1 MSHNHSFDYTKEEYM
16 WKEIKYS
23 KEQINKAG
31 ETIIKKSISEEERQQ
46 CLEVIDNWR
55 AAHAF
60 PMNTFAVNLKKKT
73 GDRPGIIVVQRLKRL
88 DTIVEK
94 LERFPNMRLSRMQ
107 DLGGCRVI
115 LPKITDVYEIR
126 DKILKSRIRHKLHN
140 EKDYIQTP
148 NPDTGYRGIHLI
160 YKYKS
165 DRNTRYNGLFIEL
178 QLRTSLQHL
187 WATAVETVGMFTQSG
202 LKFNQGEKEW
212 LRFFQLVSCV
222 FSVEEEKDK
231 LKSFEDAKKHIA
243 ILEDLYAIL
252 HDSALLKKLYT
263 FAAATLV
270 IDESNKPKDRY
281 NREGYYLLE
290 LDLGLKKLR
299 VTFYSKNEKSASI
312 AIAKYMEIEA
322 KRDPKVNAVLV
333 SAKSL
338 SALKKA
344 YPNYFADIGTFIDKL
359 LKYCAEQGY
368 RCNEIVD
375 RIKNTNN
382 NLC

>member
-1 MSHNHSFDYTKEEYM
+1 MSHNHSFDYAKEEYM
-16 WKEIKYS
+16 WKEVKYS

-31 ETIIKKSISEEERQQ
+31 ETIIKKGISEEERQQ

-115 LPKITDVYEIR
+115 LPKIADVYEIR

-140 EKDYIQTP
+140 EKDYIKTP

-231 LKSFEDAKKHIA
+231 LKSLEDVKKHIA
-243 ILEDLYAIL
+243 ILKDLYAIL

-270 IDESNKPKDRY
+270 IDELNKPKDRY

-322 KRDPKVNAVLV
+322 KKDSKINAVLV

-359 LKYCAEQGY
+359 LKYCKEQGY
-368 RCNEIVD
+368 RCNEIVG
-375 RIKNTNN
+375 RIINTNN